1 MEERKKK
8 VKSILVTLPKPEN
21 DKNPY
26 AELAKKHNLK
36 IDFRSFIHVEGVPA
50 KDFRKEKDHPFRFFG
65 GYLYEP
71 ELGRSFLPHLRGNAF
86 RGAQI

>member
-1 MEERKKK
+1 LEDRKKK

-26 AELAKKHNLK
+26 AELAKKLNLK

-50 KDFRKEKDHPFRFFG
+50 KDFRKD
-65 GYLYEP
+65 
-71 ELGRSFLPHLRGNAF
+71 
-86 RGAQI
+86 

>member
-21 DKNPY
+21 EKNPY

-36 IDFRSFIHVEGVPA
+36 IDFRSFIHVEGIA
-50 KDFRKEKDHPFRFFG
+50 CKRFQERERLTWPILLPLFSQAVILPTIFL
-65 GYLYEP
+65 GYVKKCALTC
-71 ELGRSFLPHLRGNAF
+71 L
-86 RGAQI
+86 